1 MMTIEE
7 KIQMYK
13 RKNAFIESLN
23 EAFQTRPSGSS
34 VESVA
39 YEVYKKDVTF
49 EDRTVT
55 YFQEWLIVNFFGGGR
70 SVRSANG
77 NSNLANFRTL
87 GTLVEGG
94 YYDEVRTYES
104 MEADGF
110 TKVALDNNDKLD
122 KLLSKPMTHIG
133 NVRACFN
140 YCRDCRDV
148 ERVLKMIPAVFGIF
162 TVDYETGDEETFIIT
177 NDYEE
182 AGESYSDS
190 AEYEFWTE
198 EL

>member
-13 RKNAFIESLN
+13 RKYAFIESLN
-23 EAFQTRPSGSS
+23 EAFQTRPADST
-34 VESVA
+34 VESVV
-39 YEVYKKDVTF
+39 YEVFRKDVTS
-49 EDRTVT
+49 EGRTIT
-55 YFQEWLIVNFFGGGR
+55 YFQEWLRVNFFGGGR

-77 NSNLANFRTL
+77 NSNMANFRVL

-94 YYDEVRTYES
+94 YYDEVYTYEN
-104 MEADGF
+104 MEADGY
-110 TKVALDNNDKLD
+110 TKVNLENNDKLD
-122 KLLSKPMTHIG
+122 KLLSKPMTHIS
-133 NVRACFN
+133 NVRACFD
-140 YCRDCRDV
+140 YCRDRRDI
-148 ERVLKMIPAVFGIF
+148 ERVLKMIPAAFGTF
-162 TVDYETGDEETFIIT
+162 TVDYETGDDETFIIT

-198 EL
+198 EC